1 MAGSPSERGVV
12 QLAAETHPRAEPANH
27 DGRVPPSS
35 LFAGTLHEGQTA
47 PNGATPVETLLGN
60 LNDFERRNA
69 PSFLYL
75 DGDATLLREGRRISV
90 VGSRQADAGDLH
102 LARLVTEA
110 LVRRKITVVSGLAEG
125 IDTIAHETA
134 MARSGRTVAVLGTP
148 LSRNYP
154 RSNADLQ
161 QRISHEHLVVS
172 EFGDGTNVGRTS
184 FVMRNRTMALVSD
197 ATIIVAAGAS
207 SGTRHQGW
215 EAIRLGRDLAILEP
229 LATKGIPWVESQLS
243 YGASAV
249 PLTDLGVW
257 LDAIPERIPFDE
269 SLF

>member
-1 MAGSPSERGVV
+1 MAGSPSERGAV
-12 QLAAETHPRAEPANH
+12 QLAADRRPKPEPASHH
-27 DGRVPPSS
+27 DRVPPSS
-35 LFAGTLHEGQTA
+35 LFPRAVHEGQTA
-47 PNGATPVETLLGN
+47 PNGATPVETLLGD

-90 VGSRQADAGDLH
+90 VGSRRADASDLDI
-102 LARLVTEA
+102 ARLVTEA
-110 LVRRKITVVSGLAEG
+110 LVKRGITVVSGLAEG

-134 MARSGRTVAVLGTP
+134 MALNGRTVAVLGTP

-161 QRISHEHLVVS
+161 ERISREHLVVS
-172 EFGDGTNVGRTS
+172 EFGDGTKVGRS
-184 FVMRNRTMALVSD
+184 NFVTRNRTMALVSD

-249 PLTDLGVW
+249 LLTDLGVW
-257 LDAIPERIPFDE
+257 LDGIPERLPFDE